1 MEMIHFFFNRFKIC
15 TTLMMFFLFIVLFLS
30 FWSRWK
36 MFMVSFWKLSDKFI
50 AYKVHAL
57 PFKKGKRE
65 GR

>member
-1 MEMIHFFFNRFKIC
+1 MYHV
-15 TTLMMFFLFIVLFLS
+15 MMFFLFIVLFLS
-30 FWSRWK
+30 FWFIWK
-36 MFMVSFWKLSDKFI
+36 MFMVGFWKLGDKFR

>member
-1 MEMIHFFFNRFKIC
+1 M
-15 TTLMMFFLFIVLFLS
+15 LMMFFLFIVLFLS
-30 FWSRWK
+30 FWFICK
-36 MFMVSFWKLSDKFI
+36 MFMVGFWKLGDKFR